1 MSSILDNPDHPCVST
16 GSGETE
22 AYIVEVRLKRNC
34 IIPRHVGRQLITSE
48 WTRLDPSKVEKGLGV
63 PNGHGSKSYAL
74 AMSDLLDYPTAEAIR
89 WWAVAE
95 AKAQYFDLETRLVRH
110 KLSWSWRSEPVDAVK
125 TVDAYDLMFPNATPE
140 QKEGIPNPKEVTLS
154 DIDLLNILKQRKD
167 EHVRKQEYA
176 KGAEWREV
184 EKALMT
190 AAGINKETP
199 QDP

>member
-1 MSSILDNPDHPCVST
+1 MSSILDNPAHPCVST

-22 AYIVEVRLKRNC
+22 GYIVEMRVSR
-34 IIPRHVGRQLITSE
+34 IPAKPYRIAGQDVWTE
-48 WTRLDPSKVEKGLGV
+48 WTQLDPYKVEKGLGV
-63 PNGHGSKSYAL
+63 PNGCGSKSQAL
-74 AMSDLLDYPTAEAIR
+74 AMSGLMDYPTAEAIR

-125 TVDAYDLMFPNATPE
+125 EVTGYDLMFPNATPE
-140 QKEGIPNPKEVTLS
+140 QRGEAPRPMDVVLS
-154 DIDLLNILKQRKD
+154 DLDLLNILRQRKD
-167 EHVRKQEYA
+167 EHVHKQEYA

-190 AAGINKETP
+190 AAGINEETP
-199 QDP
+199 QDQ